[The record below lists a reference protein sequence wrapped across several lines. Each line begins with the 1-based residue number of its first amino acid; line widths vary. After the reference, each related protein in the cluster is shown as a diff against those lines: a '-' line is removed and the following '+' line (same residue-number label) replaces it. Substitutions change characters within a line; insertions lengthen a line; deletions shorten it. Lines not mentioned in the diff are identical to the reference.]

1 MTEYASLSVVVVN
14 YGSSSLLERNLVGTA
29 AALPGAQVFVV
40 DNRST
45 LLEAQRVRALAERE
59 GWTVLLQEEN
69 LGFGAGVNVGVEAAR
84 SRGLTR
90 YLLLNPDASIDAAST
105 ALLIAA
111 VEGDAAAIAAPIVRD
126 GAGRTWSAGSVLDL
140 DDGATHGAVWAAK
153 NPDARV
159 RRWLTAA
166 VLMVNESAWEETGGF
181 DEDYFLYWEDVD
193 FALRVDDAGG
203 ALRLVETATAVH
215 DEGGTQGG
223 GDPSVRAK
231 SSAYY
236 YYNVRNRMLIAA
248 KLFDDETV
256 RRWNGRSLTAAREI
270 LLRGGRRQLLK
281 PWRALPPVWRGL
293 RDSRRVARVHLR
305 RKEPRP
311 ADEDLLS
318 P

>member
-1 MTEYASLSVVVVN
+1 MDFCLGAED
-14 YGSSSLLERNLVGTA
+14 GSATIYTADPTLDLDDDGLLDAVG
-29 AALPGAQVFVV
+29 LDFDG
-40 DNRST
+40 DGR
-45 LLEAQRVRALAERE
+45 LDDALADLD
-59 GWTVLLQEEN
+59 GD
-69 LGFGAGVNVGVEAAR
+69 
-84 SRGLTR
+84 GLA
-90 YLLLNPDASIDAAST
+90 DHA
-105 ALLIAA
+105 
-111 VEGDAAAIAAPIVRD
+111 
-126 GAGRTWSAGSVLDL
+126 VLDL

-236 YYNVRNRMLIAA
+236 YHNVRNRMLIAA

-305 RKEPRP
+305 RTEPRP